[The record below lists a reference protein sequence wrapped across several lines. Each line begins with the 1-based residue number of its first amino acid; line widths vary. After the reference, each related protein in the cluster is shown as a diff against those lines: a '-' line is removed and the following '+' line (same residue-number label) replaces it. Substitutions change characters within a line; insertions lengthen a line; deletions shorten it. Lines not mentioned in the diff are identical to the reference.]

1 MLAQRQRELYSQQ
14 HRQRQL
20 MQQRAILMR
29 QQSFGNNLPPSTGL
43 PVQIGAARLP
53 QAPPQQFPYPPNYG
67 TTPGNPPTSTSPFSP
82 LASNPEAA
90 LANRSSMVNRGMM
103 GSVAGQFGAGMTPQM
118 QQNIFQYSG
127 SGTARGGWWEVGRW
141 WGGREG
147 RAEPPTPRMQQPRSP
162 HLSTWASSTS
172 PGDLFWLNP
181 PKKKLTVGEKFHSSG
196 LKKQAASKLCSL
208 KYTCPVKALAE
219 QGGTRASHLL
229 GRHRAPLRR
238 VVRRWALS

>member
-1 MLAQRQRELYSQQ
+1 MSQFRAFWGFSGFPCKRRTGPQSRRRGVPTAGGVLSCLPELEGDNQGIPLPSPQPPLNAQMLAQRQRELYSQQ

-29 QQSFGNNLPPSTGL
+29 QQSFGNNLPPSGGL

-90 LANRSSMVNRGMM
+90 ALANRSSMVNRGMM
-103 GSVAGQFGAGMTPQM
+103 GGVGGQFGAGMTPQM

-127 SGTARGGWWEVGRW
+127 SGT
-141 WGGREG
+141 
-147 RAEPPTPRMQQPRSP
+147 
-162 HLSTWASSTS
+162 LSSWLHWKAMWLHPAIS
-172 PGDLFWLNP
+172 PGLRAGL
-181 PKKKLTVGEKFHSSG
+181 VSGFHLPRGPILVES
-196 LKKQAASKLCSL
+196 
-208 KYTCPVKALAE
+208 
-219 QGGTRASHLL
+219 R
-229 GRHRAPLRR
+229 
-238 VVRRWALS
+238 

>member
-29 QQSFGNNLPPSTGL
+29 QQSFGNNLPPSAGL

-67 TTPGNPPTSTSPFSP
+67 TSPGNPPTSTSPFSP

-90 LANRSSMVNRGMM
+90 LANRGSMVNRGMM
-103 GSVAGQFGAGMTPQM
+103 GAVGGQFGAGMTPQM

-127 SGTARGGWWEVGRW
+127 SGTWSSWLHGKGVWWWRGRGG
-141 WGGREG
+141 
-147 RAEPPTPRMQQPRSP
+147 RAGTPQDAENA
-162 HLSTWASSTS
+162 HLS
-172 PGDLFWLNP
+172 PRDH
-181 PKKKLTVGEKFHSSG
+181 PK
-196 LKKQAASKLCSL
+196 
-208 KYTCPVKALAE
+208 P
-219 QGGTRASHLL
+219 SHP
-229 GRHRAPLRR
+229 A
-238 VVRRWALS
+238 

>member
-29 QQSFGNNLPPSTGL
+29 QQSFGNNLPSSAGL

-103 GSVAGQFGAGMTPQM
+103 GGVGGQFGAGMTPQM

-127 SGTARGGWWEVGRW
+127 SGTSSGWVARERHPAVGRE
-141 WGGREG
+141 RR
-147 RAEPPTPRMQQPRSP
+147 RAELRSP
-162 HLSTWASSTS
+162 EDAAAQPCSPVS
-172 PGDLFWLNP
+172 PGFILGH
-181 PKKKLTVGEKFHSSG
+181 LTQPAYWSG
-196 LKKQAASKLCSL
+196 LWSPAPK
-208 KYTCPVKALAE
+208 
-219 QGGTRASHLL
+219 GTFS
-229 GRHRAPLRR
+229 G
-238 VVRRWALS
+238 

>member
-29 QQSFGNNLPPSTGL
+29 QQSFGNNLPPSAGL

-90 LANRSSMVNRGMM
+90 LVNRSSMVNRGMM
-103 GSVAGQFGAGMTPQM
+103 GGVGGQFGAGMTPQM

-127 SGTARGGWWEVGRW
+127 SGTWSSWLLWKAVRR
-141 WGGREG
+141 WGGR
-147 RAEPPTPRMQQPRSP
+147 
-162 HLSTWASSTS
+162 
-172 PGDLFWLNP
+172 
-181 PKKKLTVGEKFHSSG
+181 
-196 LKKQAASKLCSL
+196 
-208 KYTCPVKALAE
+208 
-219 QGGTRASHLL
+219 GGGQS
-229 GRHRAPLRR
+229 
-238 VVRRWALS
+238 